1 MYLHFHTQENA
12 MYMLIFIMQQ
22 LALGAILVMT
32 VLADMPVVPMLVV
45 TLMALYV
52 IRYAL
57 ESED

>member
-1 MYLHFHTQENA
+1 